1 MGPDMLFSDFGSMR
15 SPDASHEVRVLE
27 KVLFGVDVRIVI
39 DPGMPPD
46 EMRVISPVDD
56 SILSEINDIK
66 VLEDG
71 SVTYKASLK
80 MPLEHI
86 TVDLRG
92 LEGKCDT

>member
-1 MGPDMLFSDFGSMR
+1 MSKSTPMMFSTFGSMR

-27 KVLFGVDVRIVI
+27 KVLFGAKVRIII

-46 EMRVISPVDD
+46 ELRLTSPADD
-56 SILSEINDIK
+56 SVLSEINDIK

-80 MPLEHI
+80 MPLKYI
-86 TVDLRG
+86 TVDLRDP
-92 LEGKCDT
+92 EGK